1 METHAV
7 RSLPPISIGIGWGWG
22 DWLAFRHHHH
32 PWGWGIG
39 VPIWYP
45 GWYDYETVPSITV
58 KRGYIDKNGKVIASP
73 ANDRVFPAGRKGIL
87 LSKDGRYGWVN
98 RKGTYIA
105 HTIYTGLLPDEEDGV
120 LLAKD
125 ENKKWGLLSMEDGHE
140 LLPFSYKEIR
150 SLGSGLFGYKE
161 EGKWGI
167 ANKEGAR
174 LTAPLYLAVSK
185 AGEGLLPVKTK
196 NGWSFLT
203 PAGHEAFPHDDTF
216 SDVTPFSS
224 GLAGVKV
231 KGKWGLIDKTG
242 TYVMRPAYEDLDI
255 L

>member
-1 METHAV
+1 
-7 RSLPPISIGIGWGWG
+7 
-22 DWLAFRHHHH
+22 
-32 PWGWGIG
+32 
-39 VPIWYP
+39 
-45 GWYDYETVPSITV
+45 
-58 KRGYIDKNGKVIASP
+58 
-73 ANDRVFPAGRKGIL
+73 
-87 LSKDGRYGWVN
+87 
-98 RKGTYIA
+98 
-105 HTIYTGLLPDEEDGV
+105 
-120 LLAKD
+120 
-125 ENKKWGLLSMEDGHE
+125 MEDGHE
-140 LLPFSYKEIR
+140 ILPFSYKEIR

-167 ANKEGAR
+167 ADKDGTR

-196 NGWSFLT
+196 SGWSFLT